1 MKTSLEIIHEM
12 TLKEA
17 KKIELQRQESQLVE
31 LGTIDDI
38 KKQLQELQKQS
49 NLWQSSFFKLVQ
61 FKSSILDI
69 GNKYITE
76 MKKAETLKDKAIKQ
90 ISALGLNV
98 SEIKEIGLIDEMK
111 SDVDPI
117 LVSQVL
123 RTIEDIKTTK

>member
-1 MKTSLEIIHEM
+1 MKTSLEIINKLSE
-12 TLKEA
+12 KEA
-17 KKIELQRQESQLVE
+17 VKLDSQLVE

>member
-1 MKTSLEIIHEM
+1 MKTSLEIINK
-12 TLKEA
+12 LSDKEA
-17 KKIELQRQESQLVE
+17 VKLDSQLVE

>member
-1 MKTSLEIIHEM
+1 MKTSLEIINKLSEQ
-12 TLKEA
+12 EA
-17 KKIELQRQESQLVE
+17 VKLGSQLVE

>member
-1 MKTSLEIIHEM
+1 MKTSLEIINKLSE
-12 TLKEA
+12 KEA
-17 KKIELQRQESQLVE
+17 VKLDSQLVE

-123 RTIEDIKTTK
+123 KTIEDIKTTK

>member
-1 MKTSLEIIHEM
+1 MKTSLEIINK
-12 TLKEA
+12 LSDKEA
-17 KKIELQRQESQLVE
+17 VKLGSQLVE